1 MHFQSSFRRFLFFI
15 LCFLVSVF
23 GYTISGQSLSETWN
37 PPVYQP
43 SDYSE
48 FYGSV
53 YFSHSLDEWDYKVEE
68 VLYQSMVQWKEAA
81 DLMVEQML
89 MLEDG
94 SDAFIANEGY
104 IDERRKSLF
113 SEVTVLYSAWERELI
128 DDYFENRN
136 AFLYKLETGKVDSLY
151 FQRIGQV
158 SMYEEYTK
166 EELTITE
173 NRNRILESAKE
184 WEFQWG
190 QTRQEG
196 LDSFANS
203 FTELE
208 SDYQAYIHSLSE
220 TENQFADNLNAINT
234 YKETIKT
241 ALREVVSQLQ
251 LGLDSSCS
259 VDTGC
264 QYKNFDGSFNE
275 AGKLFSK
282 FIGDLSEQLS
292 QSNIDPDSIL
302 TVISTKIR
310 DFLSDESNKAFS
322 EYTIF
327 NDQIYTYQTGFQINL
342 DQTKS
347 KFDLGGA
354 DWNLKHQSFLQLS
367 SDKRYENWLAGGS
380 GEIGNFSRVYDPE
393 LQGIF
398 QSIHNSD
405 YQRLTSIINSR
416 LGDGRSVQSIFSANL
431 YTDVYNYINNEKI
444 GDFYVPF
451 DKAHH
456 TSGNLLLDGKDKYGL
471 WLAERSFSMSDQ
483 KRLNLQMGAIGY
495 SVIYEMY
502 DDNSY
507 QTSLYWKGNHFQLGG
522 QRDHFQ
528 NTLLPAVSHWETKVK
543 EYSEF
548 YENWKD
554 NRENLIADATA
565 KLETNRMEL
574 ERSKEDWLQ
583 RLDEEKRNGLRTWTD
598 LYERGETKEISS
610 PTISAWSPNVKLDL
624 FQDQKLSEFQALSI
638 FNGPTNDISIGN
650 GSLLNELQRTIV
662 GVGQYA
668 SVLQMNTDLEE
679 FKRLEQKKLIN
690 QMAYGIQWDSL
701 GGRELTKEEK
711 ILLGNYDISQLSIE
725 EQNKFGSCYEN
736 PDADVC
742 KTLLKKEYDTII
754 DSRNGVVTL
763 KKEIH
768 NGLLAGKNSEGQY
781 TAGKTEEVRHV
792 QLSSVGKIQIA
803 NNNSFFAI
811 WDEEDWVSLN
821 QKKSEITQSFLTHSL
836 QKDKQFISSGM
847 ASIQEKD
854 NRNKELF
861 LTRKESQENAD
872 SIFQELAVAYLTGGA
887 GGVRASLKGKLDS
900 AINSELAK
908 AWITATGG
916 SESDIQ
922 TASMLID
929 FMRGRMSA
937 KKIQSR
943 DQFISIKNPIQALES
958 ITAKTLST
966 AIKVMDKATLG
977 MSTMT
982 LNLTQASSMAVT
994 KSLIGDRQYNKINGQ
1009 IAGTGKRLQEIKAN
1023 ERMLVQNGISAA
1035 ISQST
1040 GIPTD
1045 VISKMLGDKYGQIKA
1060 KKANND
1066 LAKNPILDLGS
1077 QVMGAF
1083 GGIAKTAIVAFGMPE
1098 DEIQSVLED
1107 TNGIINAGN
1116 IDQNSSTNS
1125 SFGYTLQAMG
1135 MQAGWTKHQSAYLN
1149 LRDSKAVVED
1159 LGKKALTKEL
1169 AKSMGIHEDA
1179 IGQLV
1184 DSTYSSY
1191 QKQKSDKKA
1200 RSNAVRQTVVNA
1212 VSIAITM
1219 GASGLLTGANS
1230 ALSAIGKAVSS
1241 VTNGLL
1247 PATTQ
1252 VGQAV
1257 ASTFVQTLAG
1267 SHEGPKGAMAGFANG
1282 VLGGITQGV
1291 GKIQSGLFKG
1301 MVPGIGVTYSNTNGW
1316 GGSLGI
1322 GNTISNMS
1330 VSFSEKGNTTIQ
1342 ASQSLGRGVQVT
1354 ADVTTNG
1361 AANLGFN
1368 YNPTGEGPRK
1378 DWNFSMMYDLNGGGL
1393 SGSIGYTDPNSK
1405 LGLTSSIDKNGVST
1419 SSELQGVTLGTNSK
1433 GGFEMQEM
1441 NFAEQNINA
1450 AQDESE
1456 VGDGESLANPESD
1469 SDIFSDFST
1478 AAGTMGA
1485 LLLGGAG
1492 LGFSLRNR
1500 FREGL
1505 TGIPSIGSDTQ
1516 TFDIQSSSEKSLL
1529 GAITNPLKAGLLR
1542 MGESVSSFADG
1553 FTIDKNLDHNQK
1565 SKAESKPQTSR
1576 EEIKKIESSVIDD
1589 FEKDSRLDTEKK
1601 LYELRKAGV
1610 DSAGIEAKIKKLQG
1624 GKDIPIT
1631 KAVEKELNEYI
1642 RLREAN
1648 SQYTFIPGTTVYLPS
1663 ASALAGVNLKH
1674 DSKKESNAAYLKRLG
1689 NEICEASKNVDLST
1703 KELVTE
1709 HAVNV
1714 AKLLG
1719 ESLKGKISYEQY
1731 KIIDGKEVVSA
1742 VNPVDANGF
1751 RSVDGLDC
1759 IRFIGAVLNAS
1770 GITTPGS
1777 FANLNTDVYQMP
1789 NEMKNMSSEYA
1800 NRTVHK
1806 NGVEYFRQASGFMN
1820 LVSDR
1825 ITTSKELK
1833 DHKANFK
1840 SKELSV
1846 GLIGI
1851 TRADINLPDSTVS
1864 AVKSDHVYMI
1874 TDKRFNKELG
1884 IFEYQ
1889 IAESRGGKGVDSR
1902 WVRSE
1907 TDQMLREKLRP
1918 VLANNGLSKKQIEAK
1933 LLKMLRTSPI
1943 SDYFHRSELYELRP
1957 QSRVEAENET

>member
-1 MHFQSSFRRFLFFI
+1 MYSQSSFR
-15 LCFLVSVF
+15 CFLVFVLCFFVSVF
-23 GYTISGQSLSETWN
+23 AYTISGQSLSETWN

-43 SDYSE
+43 ADYSE

-53 YFSHSLDEWDYKVEE
+53 YFSQSLEEWDYKVEE
-68 VLYQSMVQWKEAA
+68 VLYQSMAQWKEAA

-94 SDAFIANEGY
+94 SDAFISNEGY
-104 IDERRKSLF
+104 LDERRKSLF

-128 DDYFENRN
+128 DDYFDNRN

-151 FQRIGQV
+151 FQRIGQT

-173 NRNRILESAKE
+173 NRNRILESARE

-208 SDYQAYIHSLSE
+208 NDYQTYINSLSE
-220 TENQFADNLNAINT
+220 TENQFAYNLNAINA

-241 ALREVVSQLQ
+241 ALRDVVSQLK
-251 LGLDSSCS
+251 LGLDSTCS
-259 VDTGC
+259 VETGC

-292 QSNIDPDSIL
+292 QSDIDPDSIL
-302 TVISTKIR
+302 TLISTKIK

-354 DWNLKHQSFLQLS
+354 EWNLRHQSFWQLS
-367 SDKRYENWLAGGS
+367 SDKRYENWLAGGQ
-380 GEIGNFSRVYDPE
+380 GEIGNFNRVYDSE
-393 LQGIF
+393 LQSIF

-405 YQRLTSIINSR
+405 FQRLTSIINSR
-416 LGDGRSVQSIFSANL
+416 LGDGRRVQSMLSANL
-431 YTDVYNYINNEKI
+431 YTDAYYYINNEKI

-451 DKAHH
+451 QRAFH

-471 WLAERSFSMSDQ
+471 WLAERSFSISDQ
-483 KRLNLQMGAIGY
+483 KRLDLQMGAIGY
-495 SVIYEMY
+495 SVLYEMY
-502 DDNSY
+502 DDDSY

-554 NRENLIADATA
+554 NRENLIADASA
-565 KLETNRMEL
+565 KLETNRAEL

-598 LYERGETKEISS
+598 LYERGEPKEISS
-610 PTISAWSPNVKLDL
+610 PTISAWSPNLKLDL
-624 FQDQKLSEFQALSI
+624 FDDQKLSEFQALSV
-638 FNGPTNDISIGN
+638 FNGPTEGIQIGS
-650 GSLLNELQRTIV
+650 GSLLSELQRTIV

-711 ILLGNYDISQLSIE
+711 ILLGTYDISQLSIE

-742 KTLLKKEYDTII
+742 KTLLKKEYEAII
-754 DSRNGVVTL
+754 DTRNGVLTL
-763 KKEIH
+763 KKGIH
-768 NGLLAGKNSEGQY
+768 NGLLAGKNSDGQY
-781 TAGKTEEVRHV
+781 AAGRTEEIRQI
-792 QLSSVGKIQIA
+792 QLSSVGKVQVA
-803 NNNSFFAI
+803 NNSSFFTI

-821 QKKSEITQSFLTHSL
+821 QKKSEITQSFLANSL
-836 QKDKQFISSGM
+836 QKDKQFINSSI
-847 ASIQEKD
+847 ASIQEED
-854 NRNKELF
+854 NRNRELF

-872 SIFQELAVAYLTGGA
+872 SIFQELALAYLTGGA

-958 ITAKTLST
+958 ITAKTLSAT
-966 AIKVMDKATLG
+966 IKVMDQATLG

-994 KSLIGDRQYNKINGQ
+994 KSLIGERQYNKINGQ

-1023 ERMLVQNGISAA
+1023 EQLLVQNGISAA

-1040 GIPTD
+1040 GIPAD
-1045 VISKMLGDKYGQIKA
+1045 AISKMLGDKYNQIKA

-1066 LAKNPILDLGS
+1066 MEKNPILDLGS

-1083 GGIAKTAIVAFGMPE
+1083 GGIAKTAVVALGMPE
-1098 DEIQSVLED
+1098 DEIQSILQD

-1116 IDQNSSTNS
+1116 IDQNSATND

-1159 LGKKALTKEL
+1159 LGKKAITKEL
-1169 AKSMGIHEDA
+1169 AKTMGTDETT

-1200 RSNAVRQTVVNA
+1200 RSKAVRQTVVNA
-1212 VSIAITM
+1212 ASIAITL
-1219 GASGLLTGANS
+1219 GASGALSGVGS
-1230 ALSAIGKAVSS
+1230 ALSNIGKAVSS
-1241 VTNGLL
+1241 LTNGIL

-1267 SHEGPKGAMAGFANG
+1267 SHEGPKGAIAGFANG

-1301 MVPGIGVTYSNTNGW
+1301 MVPGIGVTYSNANGW
-1316 GGSLGI
+1316 GGSLGM

-1342 ASQSLGRGVQVT
+1342 ASQSLGKGVQMK

-1361 AANLGFN
+1361 AANVGFN

-1405 LGLTSSIDKNGVST
+1405 LGLTSSIDKKGIST
-1419 SSELQGVTLGTNSK
+1419 SSELQGVTLGTNSED
-1433 GGFEMQEM
+1433 GFQMQEM

-1456 VGDGESLANPESD
+1456 VSDGGKSADKVAPEQEPD
-1469 SDIFSDFST
+1469 FLHDFSN
-1478 AAGTMGA
+1478 
-1485 LLLGGAG
+1485 AG
-1492 LGFSLRNR
+1492 LAL
-1500 FREGL
+1500 
-1505 TGIPSIGSDTQ
+1505 
-1516 TFDIQSSSEKSLL
+1516 
-1529 GAITNPLKAGLLR
+1529 AGLLAGGAAVTAKLFSGGSQPTPKGGAKSA
-1542 MGESVSSFADG
+1542 GESVVLERDRRREEEDFGSENADSVADRSLDSGFADSNFIDPTNQNTIPNFNSPEQSVG
-1553 FTIDKNLDHNQK
+1553 GVEITAHEFITDKGNDFRKEVKIDGSKEGNVKDENSDNANDRILSESQSIQIIENSLNLYNENPITLAEKTQNILAISSVRNYLSSDDGSAFESDLAKINKLKVYLTENYFNGKIPSKKLFANLKSGLDSNVASDLQKFVDNLYKTKSGSEFQVLRNSWNKDRVFFVGNKLDYHGTDDLTGSAENTIDKSGTVEIVNAKKLENSWLDIDKINGPHNRPVKMEAFGITYTTKVDQK
-1565 SKAESKPQTSR
+1565 YRGDIRKKGDWTGPNEPFKVIKAGTESRYGGAVTIEFRDGRRILFGHFDQINI
-1576 EEIKKIESSVIDD
+1576 EIMNAYHNGDELPAGTYLGRIESQIGNSSGPHLHIEDP
-1589 FEKDSRLDTEKK
+1589 RQ
-1601 LYELRKAGV
+1601 KA
-1610 DSAGIEAKIKKLQG
+1610 DRETLLQW
-1624 GKDIPIT
+1624 
-1631 KAVEKELNEYI
+1631 
-1642 RLREAN
+1642 
-1648 SQYTFIPGTTVYLPS
+1648 
-1663 ASALAGVNLKH
+1663 
-1674 DSKKESNAAYLKRLG
+1674 
-1689 NEICEASKNVDLST
+1689 
-1703 KELVTE
+1703 
-1709 HAVNV
+1709 
-1714 AKLLG
+1714 
-1719 ESLKGKISYEQY
+1719 LKGK
-1731 KIIDGKEVVSA
+1731 
-1742 VNPVDANGF
+1742 
-1751 RSVDGLDC
+1751 
-1759 IRFIGAVLNAS
+1759 
-1770 GITTPGS
+1770 
-1777 FANLNTDVYQMP
+1777 
-1789 NEMKNMSSEYA
+1789 
-1800 NRTVHK
+1800 
-1806 NGVEYFRQASGFMN
+1806 
-1820 LVSDR
+1820 
-1825 ITTSKELK
+1825 
-1833 DHKANFK
+1833 
-1840 SKELSV
+1840 
-1846 GLIGI
+1846 
-1851 TRADINLPDSTVS
+1851 
-1864 AVKSDHVYMI
+1864 
-1874 TDKRFNKELG
+1874 
-1884 IFEYQ
+1884 
-1889 IAESRGGKGVDSR
+1889 
-1902 WVRSE
+1902 
-1907 TDQMLREKLRP
+1907 
-1918 VLANNGLSKKQIEAK
+1918 KK
-1933 LLKMLRTSPI
+1933 
-1943 SDYFHRSELYELRP
+1943 
-1957 QSRVEAENET
+1957 